1 MPHWIKLSSV
11 QPLTKG
17 KLHPWLLLQLP
28 KREEHPKEFLFSL
41 ESFLPEHKA
50 ILHPDH
56 LSSCAISDQNSETIG
71 HYRICQC
78 SIYW

>member
-1 MPHWIKLSSV
+1 LFQLSSV

-28 KREEHPKEFLFSL
+28 RRKEHPKDFYLGYNTF
-41 ESFLPEHKA
+41 FPEHKA
-50 ILHPDH
+50 ILHPDN
-56 LSSCAISDQNSETIG
+56 LLFGVISDQNSATIG
-71 HYRICQC
+71 HYRACQC